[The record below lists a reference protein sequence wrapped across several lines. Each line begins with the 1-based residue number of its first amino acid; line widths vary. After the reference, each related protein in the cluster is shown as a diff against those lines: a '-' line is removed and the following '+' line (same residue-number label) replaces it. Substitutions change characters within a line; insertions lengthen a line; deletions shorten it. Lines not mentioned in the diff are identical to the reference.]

1 MSNATLLSLVRPAY
15 PERPDSPPDGWLEEV
30 GDRVQGSW
38 SRWLRAREAGR
49 TPIVALVRESER
61 SVGDIDVSELAGHAR
76 DVGKALRRDG
86 FRPEIVARAFG
97 LISLAAQRVLGMRPF
112 DVQLQGGWI
121 LLQGMIAEMDTGEGK
136 TLTASLPACTAA
148 LAGVPVHV
156 ITVNDYLVGRDSE
169 LLRPLYEALGLT
181 LGCVLEQ
188 QTPAERQAAYCC
200 NVIYGTNKTI
210 VFDYLRDRIALGA
223 RNSSLRLQLERLSG
237 DRSRARRLLMRGLS
251 FAIVDEADSV
261 LVDEARTPL
270 VISASSE
277 TSDEERV
284 ALQALEVARQLVED
298 QDFVIVPAER
308 RVVLTSAG
316 HDRLDRLCAALGGVW
331 AGLMRREELATQA
344 VTALHVFSR
353 DEHYLVRD
361 GKIQIIDEYTG
372 RVMADRTWE
381 RGMHQLMEA
390 KEGVP
395 ITAQKEPLARI
406 SYQRFFRR
414 YVHLSGM
421 TGTGQEVAGELGAVY
436 GLPVVRV
443 PTNRPSRRVTL
454 PEEVYVTEDEKWR
467 AIGLRVREVSASGR
481 PVLLGTRSVAASER
495 ASAQLAELG
504 LEHRVLNAKQDRE
517 EAEII
522 ALAGGAGRITIAT
535 NMAGRGTDIKLG
547 PDVMEAGGL
556 HVILSERHDS
566 KRIDRQLAGRCAR
579 QGDPGCFQPM
589 LSLEDDILSIWGQRL
604 RRLLCA
610 ALMRLEPARRARA
623 GALAIRLAQ
632 WRAERSNSRVRKA
645 LLKMDQ
651 HIGKMLAFSGSQE

>member
-1 MSNATLLSLVRPAY
+1 
-15 PERPDSPPDGWLEEV
+15 
-30 GDRVQGSW
+30 
-38 SRWLRAREAGR
+38 
-49 TPIVALVRESER
+49 
-61 SVGDIDVSELAGHAR
+61 
-76 DVGKALRRDG
+76 
-86 FRPEIVARAFG
+86 
-97 LISLAAQRVLGMRPF
+97 
-112 DVQLQGGWI
+112 
-121 LLQGMIAEMDTGEGK
+121 
-136 TLTASLPACTAA
+136 
-148 LAGVPVHV
+148 
-156 ITVNDYLVGRDSE
+156 
-169 LLRPLYEALGLT
+169 
-181 LGCVLEQ
+181 
-188 QTPAERQAAYCC
+188 
-200 NVIYGTNKTI
+200 
-210 VFDYLRDRIALGA
+210 
-223 RNSSLRLQLERLSG
+223 
-237 DRSRARRLLMRGLS
+237 
-251 FAIVDEADSV
+251 
-261 LVDEARTPL
+261 
-270 VISASSE
+270 
-277 TSDEERV
+277 
-284 ALQALEVARQLVED
+284 
-298 QDFVIVPAER
+298 
-308 RVVLTSAG
+308 
-316 HDRLDRLCAALGGVW
+316 
-331 AGLMRREELATQA
+331 
-344 VTALHVFSR
+344 
-353 DEHYLVRD
+353 
-361 GKIQIIDEYTG
+361 
-372 RVMADRTWE
+372 VMADRTWE